1 MGKTNIL
8 LESGTNE
15 LEIIEMKVGKIF
27 YSVNVAK
34 VREIVFPVKALPV
47 PKMHESIEG
56 IFNFRGTVIPVI
68 NLQNFLTGIKI
79 KETQKVPTSRYIIME
94 FNQLLCAFRVD
105 HVYRIRRISWNKIEA
120 PGDMV
125 SDKNSTITGIIKL
138 MDELSGKE
146 RMIMM
151 LDFERIIAEIEPETS
166 FTDVKVE
173 LGEINRGIKRIIVAE
188 DSKMIRN
195 TLVKTLKSSGYTKV
209 TACENGG
216 EAWKVFGELLK
227 EHSEDPNW
235 NILKE
240 FDLMITDIE
249 MPLLDGH
256 ALTKKI
262 KTNEKLQGLPVIIF
276 SSLSNEENIR
286 KGKSV
291 GANGQISKPQIS
303 ELVELVDNLIEVEI
317 TDFGNQ

>member
-15 LEIIEMKVGKIF
+15 LEIIEMEVGGTF

-34 VREIVFPVKALPV
+34 VREIVFPTKALSV
-47 PKMHESIEG
+47 PKMHKSIEG
-56 IFNFRGTVIPVI
+56 IFNFRGTVIPII
-68 NLQNFLTGIKI
+68 NLDNFLTGKKI
-79 KETQKVPTSRYIIME
+79 ADTEKVPSSRFIIME

-105 HVYRIRRISWNKIEA
+105 HVFRIRRISWNKIEA
-120 PGDMV
+120 PGEMV
-125 SDKNSTITGIIKL
+125 SDNNSTITGIIKL
-138 MDELSGKE
+138 KDEITNKE
-146 RMIMM
+146 KMIMM

-166 FTDVKVE
+166 FTDVKVA
-173 LGEINRGIKRIIVAE
+173 LGDIDRSSKSIIIAE

-195 TLVKTLKSSGYTKV
+195 TLIKTLKASGYTKV
-209 TACENGG
+209 TVCENGG
-216 EAWKVFGELLK
+216 EAWDVFSGLLK
-227 EHSEDPNW
+227 EHSEDSEW
-235 NILKE
+235 TVLKK

-256 ALTKKI
+256 ALTKKV
-262 KTNEKLQGLPVIIF
+262 KTNEKLQSLPVIIF

-303 ELVELVDNLIEVEI
+303 ELVELIDDLIEVEI
-317 TDFGNQ
+317 SFNK

>member
-15 LEIIEMKVGKIF
+15 LEIIEMEVGGAF

-34 VREIVFPVKALPV
+34 VREIVFPVKALVV
-47 PKMHESIEG
+47 PKMHKSIEG
-56 IFNFRGTVIPVI
+56 IFNFRGTVIPII
-68 NLQNFLTGIKI
+68 NLDNFLSG
-79 KETQKVPTSRYIIME
+79 KEIDDTKVSNSRFIIME

-105 HVYRIRRISWNKIEA
+105 HVFRIRRISWNKIEA
-120 PGDMV
+120 PGEMV
-125 SDKNSTITGIIKL
+125 SDNNSTITGIIKL
-138 MDELSGKE
+138 LDEDTKVKK
-146 RMIMM
+146 MIMM

-166 FTDVKVE
+166 FTDVKVA
-173 LGEINRGIKRIIVAE
+173 LGDIDRESKRIIIVE
-188 DSKMIRN
+188 DSKMIRR
-195 TLVKTLKSSGYTKV
+195 TLVKTLKASGYTTV

-216 EAWKVFGELLK
+216 EAWKIYSELLK
-227 EHSEDPNW
+227 EHSEDAEW
-235 NILKE
+235 TILKH

-256 ALTKKI
+256 ALTKKV
-262 KTNEKLQGLPVIIF
+262 KTNEKLQGIPVVIF
-276 SSLSNEENIR
+276 SSLSNEENIK

-303 ELVELVDNLIEVEI
+303 ELVELVDSLIEVKI
-317 TDFGNQ
+317 TEFGN